1 MKLKC
6 ADINHHLEL
15 YVYIYTYLLNNLKNL
30 NEISRKKA
38 SYNNIKSHKTTSFP
52 FFTKKYI
59 FRKTPE

>member
-1 MKLKC
+1 M
-6 ADINHHLEL
+6 
-15 YVYIYTYLLNNLKNL
+15 YIYTYLLNNLKNL